1 MNTFVIFA
9 RSDSPFARIRI
20 LVALLIASC
29 TTLSVQKIDTDFDG
43 MKTALERT
51 AKAGGTLR
59 ILTVHGMCTTSGG
72 YSQNLING
80 LATRLKVESEGNARH
95 VDIKR
100 NGITYGGIT
109 INDFSSPDSRGS
121 IRVYE
126 LLWSPTTAHIKTSTF
141 AYDNSFAPERVPV
154 NRQLKATLMDD
165 CLADPVLYVGNYRS
179 QMQFPVMRGINE
191 LLKDFASND
200 ELVIVTESL
209 GSYMTFDTLVAMS
222 KGESIY
228 GEHSWSENRV
238 SSLIAH
244 TNYIFML
251 ANQLPL
257 LELSERAS
265 SPNKKT
271 SVQSLKNIVQRRS
284 EILRARRFPSLNLR
298 LVAFSDP
305 NDLLGYPLESSDVP
319 SNVSFSNVII
329 SVERSAILG
338 VFAWPITAHTGFDKS
353 AKALDLLVFGYSG
366 KE

>member
-1 MNTFVIFA
+1 MNALIIFA
-9 RSDSPFARIRI
+9 RTNAVFPRISI
-20 LVALLIASC
+20 LVVVLVSTC
-29 TTLSVQKIDTDFDG
+29 TTLSVQKIDSGFDG
-43 MKTALERT
+43 LKAAFERT
-51 AKAGGTLR
+51 AQAGGTLR
-59 ILTVHGMCTTSGG
+59 ILTVHGMCTQSAG

-80 LATRLKVESEGNARH
+80 LATRLKVQSVGAERR
-95 VDIKR
+95 VDITR
-100 NGITYGGIT
+100 NGVTYGQIT
-109 INDFSSPDSRGS
+109 RKDLFAPGSRGS

-126 LLWSPTTAHIKTSTF
+126 LLWSPTTARIKTSTF
-141 AYDNSFAPERVPV
+141 AYDISFAADRVLV

-200 ELVIVTESL
+200 ELVIITESL

-222 KGESIY
+222 KGERIY

-238 SSLIAH
+238 SSLIAQ
-244 TNYIFML
+244 TKYIFML

-271 SVQSLKNIVQRRS
+271 SVQSLRDLVQRRS
-284 EILRARRFPSLNLR
+284 EVLRAFKFPYLNLR

-338 VFAWPITAHTGFDKS
+338 VFAWPITAHTGFDQS
-353 AKALDLLVFGYSG
+353 AKALDLLVFGYNR
-366 KE
+366 K